1 MEVSFDAD
9 VAIEHGIRAA
19 VVLNH
24 IAHLMRFPDGS
35 QVGYFKSCGRAY
47 VHVSPEY
54 LWKMF
59 PFMSL
64 RQATAALRELREG
77 GLIAEREAP
86 SRPQSPDGPFKA
98 PKGRKTSMAVLR
110 KAHKSNFTV
119 IDNQVFKSNLSLKAR
134 GLLCTM
140 LSLPDNWEFSEK
152 GLQMI
157 LPADGQTSVRTA
169 IKELEGSGYL
179 SRTRLRDAKGKIIDW
194 LWTFSDY
201 PQENQTLVETNV
213 QVTGLPQCDYPSL
226 ENPNLDKP
234 NLDKPNLETQRQLNT
249 KQSNTN
255 EERKKGASTDGYAT
269 APAKAAPEKKGTY
282 GCYGNVKLSDTD
294 LSKLKAEFP
303 ADWQERIDR
312 LSTYMDSSGKS
323 YKNHLAT
330 IRTWA
335 RRDAER
341 GMTPKAQ
348 VQAQSTA
355 PARPEMSID
364 DIMEKHGVD
373 YMTAMEMHFD
383 GTY

>member
-1 MEVSFDAD
+1 
-9 VAIEHGIRAA
+9 
-19 VVLNH
+19 
-24 IAHLMRFPDGS
+24 
-35 QVGYFKSCGRAY
+35 
-47 VHVSPEY
+47 
-54 LWKMF
+54 
-59 PFMSL
+59 
-64 RQATAALRELREG
+64 
-77 GLIAEREAP
+77 
-86 SRPQSPDGPFKA
+86 
-98 PKGRKTSMAVLR
+98 MAVLR

-179 SRTRLRDAKGKIIDW
+179 SRTRLRDAKGKVIDW

-255 EERKKGASTDGYAT
+255 EERKKGASTDEYAT

-330 IRTWA
+330 IRNWA
-335 RRDAER
+335 RRDAKREATSHKPLASNPGR
-341 GMTPKAQ
+341 REMTPEE
-348 VQAQSTA
+348 V
-355 PARPEMSID
+355 
-364 DIMEKHGVD
+364 MEKHGCD
-373 YMTAMEMHFD
+373 YFTAQEMLCD

>member
-1 MEVSFDAD
+1 MKGSGNEIVDMVGRISITGNIIPQIWYKTITHPSGKPYLEAIVILSDIVYWYRPTEVRDERTGQVIAYRKRFKAD
-9 VAIEHGIRAA
+9 LLQRSYADLAQQFGISKREATNA
-19 VVLNH
+19 VVALEK
-24 IAHLMRFPDGS
+24 IGVVRRHLRTIDVNGTKMANVLFLELVPKALLALTCGE
-35 QVGYFKSCGRAY
+35 VTPITFKSDTS
-47 VHVSPEY
+47 HVQKGD
-54 LWKMF
+54 L
-59 PFMSL
+59 
-64 RQATAALRELREG
+64 
-77 GLIAEREAP
+77 
-86 SRPQSPDGPFKA
+86 SRSEVTPL
-98 PKGRKTSMAVLR
+98 T
-110 KAHKSNFTV
+110 
-119 IDNQVFKSNLSLKAR
+119 FKS
-134 GLLCTM
+134 
-140 LSLPDNWEFSEK
+140 
-152 GLQMI
+152 
-157 LPADGQTSVRTA
+157 
-169 IKELEGSGYL
+169 
-179 SRTRLRDAKGKIIDW
+179 
-194 LWTFSDY
+194 
-201 PQENQTLVETNV
+201 ETN
-213 QVTGLPQCDYPSL
+213 T
-226 ENPNLDKP
+226 ENTTENTT
-234 NLDKPNLETQRQLNT
+234 ET
-249 KQSNTN
+249 
-255 EERKKGASTDGYAT
+255 STRDRATVT

-330 IRTWA
+330 IRNWA

>member
-1 MEVSFDAD
+1 MKGSENEIVDMVGRISITGNIIPQIWYKTITHPSGKPYLEAIVILSDIVYWYRPTEVRDERTGEVIAYRKRFKAD
-9 VAIEHGIRAA
+9 LLQRSYADLAQQFGISKREATNA
-19 VVLNH
+19 VVALEK
-24 IAHLMRFPDGS
+24 IGVVRRHLRTIDVNGTKMANVLFLELVPKALLALTCGE
-35 QVGYFKSCGRAY
+35 VTPITFKSDTS
-47 VHVSPEY
+47 HVQKGD
-54 LWKMF
+54 L
-59 PFMSL
+59 
-64 RQATAALRELREG
+64 
-77 GLIAEREAP
+77 
-86 SRPQSPDGPFKA
+86 SRSEVTPL
-98 PKGRKTSMAVLR
+98 T
-110 KAHKSNFTV
+110 
-119 IDNQVFKSNLSLKAR
+119 FKS
-134 GLLCTM
+134 
-140 LSLPDNWEFSEK
+140 
-152 GLQMI
+152 
-157 LPADGQTSVRTA
+157 
-169 IKELEGSGYL
+169 
-179 SRTRLRDAKGKIIDW
+179 
-194 LWTFSDY
+194 
-201 PQENQTLVETNV
+201 ETN
-213 QVTGLPQCDYPSL
+213 T
-226 ENPNLDKP
+226 ENTTENTT
-234 NLDKPNLETQRQLNT
+234 ET
-249 KQSNTN
+249 
-255 EERKKGASTDGYAT
+255 STRDRATVT

-330 IRTWA
+330 IRNWA

>member
-1 MEVSFDAD
+1 MKLGMKGSGNEIVDMVGRISITGNIIPQIWYKTITHPSGKPYLEAIVILSDIVYWYRPTEVRDERTGEVIAYRKRFKAD
-9 VAIEHGIRAA
+9 LLQRSYADLAQQFGISKREATNA
-19 VVLNH
+19 VVALEK
-24 IAHLMRFPDGS
+24 IGVVRRHLRTIDVNGTKMANVLFLELVPKALLALTCGE
-35 QVGYFKSCGRAY
+35 VTPITFKSDTS
-47 VHVSPEY
+47 HVQKGD
-54 LWKMF
+54 L
-59 PFMSL
+59 
-64 RQATAALRELREG
+64 
-77 GLIAEREAP
+77 
-86 SRPQSPDGPFKA
+86 SRSEVTPL
-98 PKGRKTSMAVLR
+98 T
-110 KAHKSNFTV
+110 
-119 IDNQVFKSNLSLKAR
+119 FKS
-134 GLLCTM
+134 
-140 LSLPDNWEFSEK
+140 
-152 GLQMI
+152 
-157 LPADGQTSVRTA
+157 
-169 IKELEGSGYL
+169 
-179 SRTRLRDAKGKIIDW
+179 
-194 LWTFSDY
+194 
-201 PQENQTLVETNV
+201 ETN
-213 QVTGLPQCDYPSL
+213 T
-226 ENPNLDKP
+226 ENTTENTT
-234 NLDKPNLETQRQLNT
+234 ET
-249 KQSNTN
+249 
-255 EERKKGASTDGYAT
+255 STRDRATVT

-330 IRTWA
+330 IRNWA

>member
-1 MEVSFDAD
+1 MKGSGNEIVDMVGRISITGNIIPQIWYKTITHPSGKPYLEAIVILSDIVYWYRPTEVRDERTGEVIAYRKRFKAD
-9 VAIEHGIRAA
+9 LLQRSYADLAQQFGISKREATNA
-19 VVLNH
+19 VVALEK
-24 IAHLMRFPDGS
+24 IGVVRRHLRTIDVNGTKMANVLFLELVPKALLALTCGE
-35 QVGYFKSCGRAY
+35 VTPITFKSDTS
-47 VHVSPEY
+47 HVQKRD
-54 LWKMF
+54 L
-59 PFMSL
+59 
-64 RQATAALRELREG
+64 
-77 GLIAEREAP
+77 
-86 SRPQSPDGPFKA
+86 SRSEVTPL
-98 PKGRKTSMAVLR
+98 T
-110 KAHKSNFTV
+110 
-119 IDNQVFKSNLSLKAR
+119 FKS
-134 GLLCTM
+134 
-140 LSLPDNWEFSEK
+140 
-152 GLQMI
+152 
-157 LPADGQTSVRTA
+157 
-169 IKELEGSGYL
+169 
-179 SRTRLRDAKGKIIDW
+179 
-194 LWTFSDY
+194 
-201 PQENQTLVETNV
+201 ETN
-213 QVTGLPQCDYPSL
+213 T
-226 ENPNLDKP
+226 ENTTENTT
-234 NLDKPNLETQRQLNT
+234 ET
-249 KQSNTN
+249 
-255 EERKKGASTDGYAT
+255 STRDRATVT

-330 IRTWA
+330 IRNWA

>member
-1 MEVSFDAD
+1 MKGSGNEIVDMAGRISITGNIIPQIWYKTITHPSGKPYLEAIVILSDIVYWYRPTEVRDERTGEVIAYRKRFKAD
-9 VAIEHGIRAA
+9 LLQRSYADLAQQFGISKREATNA
-19 VVLNH
+19 VVALEK
-24 IAHLMRFPDGS
+24 IGVVRRHLRTIDVNGTKMANVLFLELVPKALLALTCGE
-35 QVGYFKSCGRAY
+35 VTPITFKSDTS
-47 VHVSPEY
+47 HVQKGD
-54 LWKMF
+54 L
-59 PFMSL
+59 
-64 RQATAALRELREG
+64 
-77 GLIAEREAP
+77 
-86 SRPQSPDGPFKA
+86 SRSEVTPL
-98 PKGRKTSMAVLR
+98 T
-110 KAHKSNFTV
+110 
-119 IDNQVFKSNLSLKAR
+119 FKS
-134 GLLCTM
+134 
-140 LSLPDNWEFSEK
+140 
-152 GLQMI
+152 
-157 LPADGQTSVRTA
+157 
-169 IKELEGSGYL
+169 
-179 SRTRLRDAKGKIIDW
+179 
-194 LWTFSDY
+194 
-201 PQENQTLVETNV
+201 ETN
-213 QVTGLPQCDYPSL
+213 T
-226 ENPNLDKP
+226 ENTTENTT
-234 NLDKPNLETQRQLNT
+234 ET
-249 KQSNTN
+249 
-255 EERKKGASTDGYAT
+255 STRDRATVT

-330 IRTWA
+330 IRNWA

>member
-1 MEVSFDAD
+1 MMYSIQRPLEKSKSGVSQIWISQTCRDSSTTIKYK
-9 VAIEHGIRAA
+9 AIKYE
-19 VVLNH
+19 
-24 IAHLMRFPDGS
+24 M
-35 QVGYFKSCGRAY
+35 
-47 VHVSPEY
+47 
-54 LWKMF
+54 
-59 PFMSL
+59 
-64 RQATAALRELREG
+64 
-77 GLIAEREAP
+77 
-86 SRPQSPDGPFKA
+86 
-98 PKGRKTSMAVLR
+98 LR
-110 KAHKSNFTV
+110 KE
-119 IDNQVFKSNLSLKAR
+119 Q
-134 GLLCTM
+134 
-140 LSLPDNWEFSEK
+140 
-152 GLQMI
+152 Q
-157 LPADGQTSVRTA
+157 
-169 IKELEGSGYL
+169 
-179 SRTRLRDAKGKIIDW
+179 
-194 LWTFSDY
+194 
-201 PQENQTLVETNV
+201 
-213 QVTGLPQCDYPSL
+213 
-226 ENPNLDKP
+226 
-234 NLDKPNLETQRQLNT
+234 
-249 KQSNTN
+249 
-255 EERKKGASTDGYAT
+255 GASTDGYAT

>member
-1 MEVSFDAD
+1 M
-9 VAIEHGIRAA
+9 
-19 VVLNH
+19 
-24 IAHLMRFPDGS
+24 
-35 QVGYFKSCGRAY
+35 
-47 VHVSPEY
+47 
-54 LWKMF
+54 
-59 PFMSL
+59 
-64 RQATAALRELREG
+64 T
-77 GLIAEREAP
+77 
-86 SRPQSPDGPFKA
+86 
-98 PKGRKTSMAVLR
+98 VLR

-134 GLLCTM
+134 GLLSTM
-140 LSLPDNWEFSEK
+140 LSLPDNWHFTEA
-152 GLQMI
+152 GLVSI
-157 LPADGQTSVRTA
+157 LPKDGRDSLRAA
-169 IKELEGSGYL
+169 IKELETERFL
-179 SRTRLRDAKGKIIDW
+179 MREQMRDENGKLGDYV
-194 LWTFSDY
+194 WTFCDY
-201 PQENQTLVETNV
+201 PQVENQPQQNIET
-213 QVTGLPQCDYPSL
+213 QVDYVRQV
-226 ENPNLDKP
+226 ENPTSVNPTLDSP
-234 NLDKPNLETQRQLNT
+234 TSVNHTQLNT
-249 KQSNTN
+249 KQSNTDGK
-255 EERKKGASTDGYAT
+255 RKKGASTDGYAT

-330 IRTWA
+330 IRNWA

>member
-1 MEVSFDAD
+1 MKGSGNEIVDMVGRISITGNIIPQIWYKTITHPSGKPYLEAIVILSDIVYWYRPTEVRDERTGEVIAYRKRFKAD
-9 VAIEHGIRAA
+9 LLQRSYADLAQQFGISKREATNA
-19 VVLNH
+19 VVALEK
-24 IAHLMRFPDGS
+24 IGVVRRHLRTIDVNGTKMANVLFLELVPKALLALTCGE
-35 QVGYFKSCGRAY
+35 VTPITFKSDTS
-47 VHVSPEY
+47 HVQKGD
-54 LWKMF
+54 L
-59 PFMSL
+59 
-64 RQATAALRELREG
+64 
-77 GLIAEREAP
+77 
-86 SRPQSPDGPFKA
+86 SRSEV
-98 PKGRKTSMAVLR
+98 TLL
-110 KAHKSNFTV
+110 T
-119 IDNQVFKSNLSLKAR
+119 FKS
-134 GLLCTM
+134 
-140 LSLPDNWEFSEK
+140 
-152 GLQMI
+152 
-157 LPADGQTSVRTA
+157 
-169 IKELEGSGYL
+169 
-179 SRTRLRDAKGKIIDW
+179 
-194 LWTFSDY
+194 
-201 PQENQTLVETNV
+201 ETN
-213 QVTGLPQCDYPSL
+213 T
-226 ENPNLDKP
+226 ENTTENTT
-234 NLDKPNLETQRQLNT
+234 ET
-249 KQSNTN
+249 
-255 EERKKGASTDGYAT
+255 STRDRATVT

-330 IRTWA
+330 IRNWA

>member
-1 MEVSFDAD
+1 MGMKGSGNEIVDMVGRISITGNIIPQIWYKTITHPSGKPYLEAIVILSDIVYWYRPTEVRDERTGEVIAYRKRFKAD
-9 VAIEHGIRAA
+9 LLQRSYADLAQQFGISKREATNA
-19 VVLNH
+19 VVALEK
-24 IAHLMRFPDGS
+24 IGVVRRHLRTIDVNGTKMANVLFLELVPKALLALTCGE
-35 QVGYFKSCGRAY
+35 VTPITFKSDTS
-47 VHVSPEY
+47 HVQKGD
-54 LWKMF
+54 L
-59 PFMSL
+59 
-64 RQATAALRELREG
+64 
-77 GLIAEREAP
+77 
-86 SRPQSPDGPFKA
+86 SRSEVTPL
-98 PKGRKTSMAVLR
+98 T
-110 KAHKSNFTV
+110 
-119 IDNQVFKSNLSLKAR
+119 FKS
-134 GLLCTM
+134 
-140 LSLPDNWEFSEK
+140 
-152 GLQMI
+152 
-157 LPADGQTSVRTA
+157 
-169 IKELEGSGYL
+169 
-179 SRTRLRDAKGKIIDW
+179 
-194 LWTFSDY
+194 
-201 PQENQTLVETNV
+201 ETN
-213 QVTGLPQCDYPSL
+213 T
-226 ENPNLDKP
+226 ENTT
-234 NLDKPNLETQRQLNT
+234 ET
-249 KQSNTN
+249 
-255 EERKKGASTDGYAT
+255 STRDRATVT

-330 IRTWA
+330 IRNWA

>member
-1 MEVSFDAD
+1 MKGSGNEIVDMVGRISITGNIIPQIWYKTITHPSGKPYLEAIVILSDIVYWYRPTEVRDERTGEVIAYRKRFKAD
-9 VAIEHGIRAA
+9 LLQRSYADLAQQFGISKREATNA
-19 VVLNH
+19 VVALEKIGVVRRHLRTIDVNGTKMANVLFLELVPKALLALTCGEVTH
-24 IAHLMRFPDGS
+24 IT
-35 QVGYFKSCGRAY
+35 FKSDTS
-47 VHVSPEY
+47 HVQKGD
-54 LWKMF
+54 L
-59 PFMSL
+59 
-64 RQATAALRELREG
+64 
-77 GLIAEREAP
+77 
-86 SRPQSPDGPFKA
+86 SRSEVTPL
-98 PKGRKTSMAVLR
+98 T
-110 KAHKSNFTV
+110 
-119 IDNQVFKSNLSLKAR
+119 FKS
-134 GLLCTM
+134 
-140 LSLPDNWEFSEK
+140 
-152 GLQMI
+152 
-157 LPADGQTSVRTA
+157 
-169 IKELEGSGYL
+169 
-179 SRTRLRDAKGKIIDW
+179 
-194 LWTFSDY
+194 
-201 PQENQTLVETNV
+201 ETN
-213 QVTGLPQCDYPSL
+213 T
-226 ENPNLDKP
+226 ENTTENTT
-234 NLDKPNLETQRQLNT
+234 ET
-249 KQSNTN
+249 
-255 EERKKGASTDGYAT
+255 STRDRATVT

-330 IRTWA
+330 IRNWA

>member
-1 MEVSFDAD
+1 MKGSGNEIVDMVGRISITGNIIPQIWYKTITHPSGKPYLEAIVILSDIVYWYRPTEVRDERTGEVIAYRKRFKAD
-9 VAIEHGIRAA
+9 LLQRSYADLAQQFGISKREATNA
-19 VVLNH
+19 VVALEK
-24 IAHLMRFPDGS
+24 IGVVRRHLRTIDVNGTKMANVLFLELVPKALLALTCGE
-35 QVGYFKSCGRAY
+35 VTPITFKSDTS
-47 VHVSPEY
+47 HVQKGD
-54 LWKMF
+54 L
-59 PFMSL
+59 
-64 RQATAALRELREG
+64 
-77 GLIAEREAP
+77 
-86 SRPQSPDGPFKA
+86 SRSEVTPL
-98 PKGRKTSMAVLR
+98 T
-110 KAHKSNFTV
+110 
-119 IDNQVFKSNLSLKAR
+119 FKS
-134 GLLCTM
+134 
-140 LSLPDNWEFSEK
+140 
-152 GLQMI
+152 
-157 LPADGQTSVRTA
+157 
-169 IKELEGSGYL
+169 
-179 SRTRLRDAKGKIIDW
+179 
-194 LWTFSDY
+194 
-201 PQENQTLVETNV
+201 ETN
-213 QVTGLPQCDYPSL
+213 T
-226 ENPNLDKP
+226 ENTTENTT
-234 NLDKPNLETQRQLNT
+234 ET
-249 KQSNTN
+249 
-255 EERKKGASTDGYAT
+255 STRYRATVT

-330 IRTWA
+330 IRNWA

>member
-1 MEVSFDAD
+1 MKGSGNEIVDMVGRISITGNIIPQIWYKTITHPSGKPYLEAIVILSDIVYWYRPTEVRDERTGEVIAYRKRFKAD
-9 VAIEHGIRAA
+9 LLQRSYADLAQQFGISKREATNA
-19 VVLNH
+19 VVALEK
-24 IAHLMRFPDGS
+24 IGVVRRHLRTIDVNGTKMANVLFLELVPKALLALTCGE
-35 QVGYFKSCGRAY
+35 VTPITFKSDTS
-47 VHVSPEY
+47 HVQKGD
-54 LWKMF
+54 L
-59 PFMSL
+59 
-64 RQATAALRELREG
+64 
-77 GLIAEREAP
+77 
-86 SRPQSPDGPFKA
+86 SRSEVTPL
-98 PKGRKTSMAVLR
+98 T
-110 KAHKSNFTV
+110 
-119 IDNQVFKSNLSLKAR
+119 FKS
-134 GLLCTM
+134 
-140 LSLPDNWEFSEK
+140 
-152 GLQMI
+152 
-157 LPADGQTSVRTA
+157 
-169 IKELEGSGYL
+169 
-179 SRTRLRDAKGKIIDW
+179 
-194 LWTFSDY
+194 
-201 PQENQTLVETNV
+201 ETN
-213 QVTGLPQCDYPSL
+213 T
-226 ENPNLDKP
+226 ENTTKNTT
-234 NLDKPNLETQRQLNT
+234 ET
-249 KQSNTN
+249 
-255 EERKKGASTDGYAT
+255 STRDRATVT

-330 IRTWA
+330 IRNWA

>member
-1 MEVSFDAD
+1 MKGSGNEIVGMVGRISITGNIIPQIWYKTITHPSGKPYLEAIVILSDIVYWYRPTEVRDERTGEVIAYRKRFKAD
-9 VAIEHGIRAA
+9 LLQRSYADLAQQFGISKREATNA
-19 VVLNH
+19 VVALEK
-24 IAHLMRFPDGS
+24 IGVVRRHLRTIDVNGTKMANVLFLELVPKALLALTCGE
-35 QVGYFKSCGRAY
+35 VTPITFKSDTS
-47 VHVSPEY
+47 HVQKGD
-54 LWKMF
+54 L
-59 PFMSL
+59 
-64 RQATAALRELREG
+64 
-77 GLIAEREAP
+77 
-86 SRPQSPDGPFKA
+86 SRSEVTPL
-98 PKGRKTSMAVLR
+98 T
-110 KAHKSNFTV
+110 
-119 IDNQVFKSNLSLKAR
+119 FKS
-134 GLLCTM
+134 
-140 LSLPDNWEFSEK
+140 
-152 GLQMI
+152 
-157 LPADGQTSVRTA
+157 
-169 IKELEGSGYL
+169 
-179 SRTRLRDAKGKIIDW
+179 
-194 LWTFSDY
+194 
-201 PQENQTLVETNV
+201 ETN
-213 QVTGLPQCDYPSL
+213 T
-226 ENPNLDKP
+226 ENTTENTT
-234 NLDKPNLETQRQLNT
+234 ET
-249 KQSNTN
+249 
-255 EERKKGASTDGYAT
+255 STRDRATVT

-330 IRTWA
+330 IRNWA